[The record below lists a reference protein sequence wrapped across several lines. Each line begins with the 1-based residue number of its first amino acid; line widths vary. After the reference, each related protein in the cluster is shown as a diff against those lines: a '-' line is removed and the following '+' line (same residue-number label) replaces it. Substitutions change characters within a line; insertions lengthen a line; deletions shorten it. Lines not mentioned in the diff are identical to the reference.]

1 MEALRLNGVTKVYGS
16 GKSRVV
22 ALRNITLSMME
33 GELACLMGPSGAGK
47 TTLLKIAAGFI
58 RPDKGSVWLMGEEIT
73 SLGPRE
79 IMALRNRLVGFM
91 FQEDLLINS
100 LTISENVELPLIARG
115 FPRRERKR
123 MVSETLERLGIA
135 SLARRKPHE
144 VSGGE
149 RRRACLA
156 MSIVHRPRILFA
168 DEPTSNLDID
178 TSLTIIEE
186 LFNLN
191 KEGTTILMAT
201 HDALIAKKIRRVIS
215 IRDGSIIGDHR
226 K

>member
-1 MEALRLNGVTKVYGS
+1 MEALRLDGVTKVYGS
-16 GKSRVV
+16 GRSRVV

-58 RPDKGSVWLMGEEIT
+58 RPDEGSVWLMGKEIT
-73 SLGPRE
+73 RLGPRE
-79 IMALRNRLVGFM
+79 VMALRNRLVGFM

-115 FPRRERKR
+115 LPRRKRKR
-123 MVSETLERLGIA
+123 MVSEILERLGIA
-135 SLARRKPHE
+135 SLAKRKPHE

-156 MSIVHRPRILFA
+156 MSIVHGPRILFA
-168 DEPTSNLDID
+168 DEPTSNLDTD
-178 TSLTIIEE
+178 TSLMIIEE

-191 KEGTTILMAT
+191 REGTTILIAT
-201 HDALIAKKIRRVIS
+201 HDELIARNIRRVIL
-215 IRDGSIIGDHR
+215 IRDGSIIDDHCG
-226 K
+226 

>member
-1 MEALRLNGVTKVYGS
+1 MEALRLDGVTKIYGS
-16 GKSRVV
+16 GRSKVV
-22 ALRNITLSMME
+22 ALRNITLSIME
-33 GELACLMGPSGAGK
+33 GELVCLMGPSGAGK
-47 TTLLKIAAGFI
+47 TTLLKVAAGFT

-73 SLGPRE
+73 KLGPKE

-115 FPRRERKR
+115 LPKRERKR
-123 MVSETLERLGIA
+123 MVLETLESLGIA

-156 MSIVHRPRILFA
+156 MSIAHRPRILFA
-168 DEPTSNLDID
+168 DEPTSSLDID

-186 LFNLN
+186 LIDLN

-201 HDALIAKKIRRVIS
+201 HDTLIARKIRRVIL
-215 IRDGSIIGDHR
+215 IRDGSIIDDRR

>member
-1 MEALRLNGVTKVYGS
+1 MEALRLDGVTKVYGS
-16 GKSRVV
+16 GRSKVV
-22 ALRNITLSMME
+22 ALRNITLSIME
-33 GELACLMGPSGAGK
+33 GELVCLMGPSGAGK
-47 TTLLKIAAGFI
+47 TTLLKVAAGFT

-73 SLGPRE
+73 KLGPKE

-115 FPRRERKR
+115 LPKRERKR
-123 MVSETLERLGIA
+123 MVLETLESLGIA

-156 MSIVHRPRILFA
+156 MSIAHRPRILFA
-168 DEPTSNLDID
+168 DEPTSSLDID

-186 LFNLN
+186 LIDLN

-201 HDALIAKKIRRVIS
+201 HDTLIARKIRRVIL
-215 IRDGSIIGDHR
+215 IRDGSIIDDRR

>member
-1 MEALRLNGVTKVYGS
+1 MEALRLDGVTKVYGS
-16 GKSRVV
+16 GRSKVV
-22 ALRNITLSMME
+22 ALRNITLSIME

-47 TTLLKIAAGFI
+47 TTLLKVAAGFT
-58 RPDKGSVWLMGEEIT
+58 RPDEGSVWLMGEEIT
-73 SLGPRE
+73 KLGPRE
-79 IMALRNRLVGFM
+79 VMALRNRLVGFM

-115 FPRRERKR
+115 LPKRERKR
-123 MVSETLERLGIA
+123 MVLETLESLGIA

-156 MSIVHRPRILFA
+156 MSIAHRPRILFA
-168 DEPTSNLDID
+168 DEPTSSLDID

-186 LFNLN
+186 LIDLN

-201 HDALIAKKIRRVIS
+201 HDTLIARKIRRVIL
-215 IRDGSIIGDHR
+215 IRDGSIIDDRR